1 MKLLLSCMVSLTCTF
16 SGIWALSNFFSI
28 QKSEIWL
35 RFLSVTIISV
45 LQGLMCIFGIPILN
59 TISML
64 AMIVLST
71 IICFRIPKISFLIY
85 DFLIALICFIADAMS
100 TLSLSFVTQK
110 TISSAVAEDSLTIS
124 SCLRTCLLTFILCHI
139 VFSMIRKKKSSFVWY
154 ESISYAILATGEI
167 ITANYIIENIANTHS
182 GTFLVFFLTGC
193 IVLDVYIVF
202 VFYRDLEK
210 RYQNSMTIIHD
221 VKRHVNALEGLIQTE
236 NLTEAK
242 QYEKS
247 LYQQLDKLHPSFHCS
262 NQLLSV
268 ILNHELLKAEQKGIQ
283 LNLNILYDKLDFLS
297 DMDLTTIVSNLL
309 DNAIEA
315 VSELD
320 KDRTVL
326 FVIEEQMQCCMIH
339 TENKYEKLNP
349 NTENSFLSTKN
360 GHAGIGLKNIEM
372 TVKKYNGIWKATVEN
387 NSFVVSITIPI
398 DSQPS
403 I

>member
-1 MKLLLSCMVSLTCTF
+1 MKMEDDGMKGMGMSDMKDMDM
-16 SGIWALSNFFSI
+16 SGMKDMNMPDMKGMDMGMSMGEMRRPYWQSVALSALHCGAGCTLADIIGEWFTNYVP
-28 QKSEIWL
+28 
-35 RFLSVTIISV
+35 VTVAGSQLVGNWV
-45 LQGLMCIFGIPILN
+45 LDF
-59 TISML
+59 
-64 AMIVLST
+64 VL
-71 IICFRIPKISFLIY
+71 
-85 DFLIALICFIADAMS
+85 ALIIGVYFQ
-100 TLSLSFVTQK
+100 F
-110 TISSAVAEDSLTIS
+110 
-124 SCLRTCLLTFILCHI
+124 
-139 VFSMIRKKKSSFVWY
+139 
-154 ESISYAILATGEI
+154 YAIREMEKKNALLQQQTDMQMA
-167 ITANYIIENIANTHS
+167 
-182 GTFLVFFLTGC
+182 V
-193 IVLDVYIVF
+193 
-202 VFYRDLEK
+202 YRDLEK

-398 DSQPS
+398 DSQP
-403 I
+403 II